1 MMVATDVKCIKSF
14 ARLKAWGT
22 PEVKSISK
30 RSGTCTWYST
40 DTKCVVSN
48 VGVPQTCFKEKV
60 VLQHH
65 MEPCKVVIVVVVV
78 VAVAEV
84 ALVGHGLMRT
94 TTCRK
99 GLEFYR
105 TGWPLSQKKQM
116 ARVYSLAIGL
126 NCGAIPPALCSGV

>member
-1 MMVATDVKCIKSF
+1 MVATDVKCIKSF

-48 VGVPQTCFKEKV
+48 VGVPQTWFKEKV
-60 VLQHH
+60 VIQHH
-65 MEPCKVVIVVVVV
+65 MEPCKVVIVVVIV

-99 GLEFYR
+99 GLDFYR
-105 TGWPLSQKKQM
+105 TGWPLSQKNKWPE
-116 ARVYSLAIGL
+116 STPLPLG
-126 NCGAIPPALCSGV
+126 

>member
-48 VGVPQTCFKEKV
+48 VGVPQTCFKEKG
-60 VLQHH
+60 VLQQH
-65 MEPCKVVIVVVVV
+65 MEPCKVVLVVVVV

-84 ALVGHGLMRT
+84 APVGHGLMRT

-105 TGWPLSQKKQM
+105 TGWPLSQKNKLPE
-116 ARVYSLAIGL
+116 STPLPLG
-126 NCGAIPPALCSGV
+126 

>member
-1 MMVATDVKCIKSF
+1 MVATDVKCIKKF
-14 ARLKAWGT
+14 ACLKGWGA

-48 VGVPQTCFKEKV
+48 VGVPQTWLKEKV
-60 VLQHH
+60 VIQHH
-65 MEPCKVVIVVVVV
+65 TEPCKVVIVVVIV

-84 ALVGHGLMRT
+84 ALVGQGLMRT

-99 GLEFYR
+99 GLEF
-105 TGWPLSQKKQM
+105 
-116 ARVYSLAIGL
+116 
-126 NCGAIPPALCSGV
+126 